1 MSDTL
6 LWSLIALI
14 VGVFYYSIGDIT
26 ITLMLKI
33 WLGFT
38 AIYIVVII
46 INNLRYN
53 KSIKIPLITLTIII
67 IACVYL
73 LL

>member
-14 VGVFYYSIGDIT
+14 VGVFYYIIGDIT

>member
-14 VGVFYYSIGDIT
+14 AGVFYYIIGDIT

>member
-1 MSDTL
+1 MSDIF

-14 VGVFYYSIGDIT
+14 VGIFYCIIGDIT
-26 ITLMLKI
+26 IALMLKI

-38 AIYIVVII
+38 AVCIAIII

-53 KSIKIPLITLTIII
+53 KSIKIPLITLTIVI

>member
-1 MSDTL
+1 MSDIF

-14 VGVFYYSIGDIT
+14 VGVFYYIIGDIT
-26 ITLMLKI
+26 IALMLKI
-33 WLGFT
+33 WLVFT
-38 AIYIVVII
+38 AVCITIII

>member
-14 VGVFYYSIGDIT
+14 VGVFYYIIGDIT

-38 AIYIVVII
+38 AIYIVVSI

>member
-1 MSDTL
+1 MSDVF

-14 VGVFYYSIGDIT
+14 VGVFYYIIGDIT
-26 ITLMLKI
+26 ITLLLKI

-38 AIYIVVII
+38 AVLMIIII

-53 KSIKIPLITLTIII
+53 KSIRIPLIMLTIII

-73 LL
+73 FL

>member
-1 MSDTL
+1 MSDIL
-6 LWSLIALI
+6 FWPLIALI
-14 VGVFYYSIGDIT
+14 VGVFYYIIEDTT
-26 ITLMLKI
+26 IILMLKI

-38 AIYIVVII
+38 AVYIVVII

-53 KSIKIPLITLTIII
+53 KDIRIPLITLTIII

-73 LL
+73 FL

>member
-1 MSDTL
+1 MSDAL
-6 LWSLIALI
+6 FWSLIALI
-14 VGVFYYSIGDIT
+14 VGVFYYIIGDIT

-33 WLGFT
+33 CLGFT
-38 AIYIVVII
+38 AVYIVVII

-53 KSIKIPLITLTIII
+53 KDIKIPLITLTIII

-73 LL
+73 FL

>member
-14 VGVFYYSIGDIT
+14 VGVFYYIIGDIT

-67 IACVYL
+67 IVCVYL

>member
-1 MSDTL
+1 MSDIL
-6 LWSLIALI
+6 CWPFIALI
-14 VGVFYYSIGDIT
+14 VGVFYYIIGDIT
-26 ITLMLKI
+26 ITLLLKI

-38 AIYIVVII
+38 AVYIAVII

-53 KSIKIPLITLTIII
+53 KDIRIPLITLTIII

-73 LL
+73 FL